1 MFAKFKLL
9 LGLFL
14 VCGALLTPAAILSQ
28 VPSETKTIDST
39 LVNQPKA
46 IPVIN
51 IIQEMEIINKE
62 LRQIENKLEP
72 KKRVIEIDS
81 LLPVYEALIKERQSY
96 VQNFIKANPNRQK
109 VDNQINRWNGYR
121 DYLNSWESTINVY
134 EERNTILAEN
144 IISKEK
150 IWELTYQNAIEKNVP
165 PELLINIKSVLDE
178 VVRVNEIFKNEN
190 IYFLKLESKINDQ
203 ILIID
208 KVIEELI
215 ALKNSDVYQL
225 FYLRNPTLWKTS
237 FKINKVDPS
246 EKAGVE
252 SVSDNIRNIF
262 NFAKSSENDIY
273 LFLVV
278 IGLLIAGVIYI
289 KKAYLKY
296 DIKEPQDDRQ
306 KAKDLIVNKTF
317 WGIVFISILCAKFFF
332 INTPQLFDDILAFLM
347 LVCALPLVQHYMDK
361 RFKNIIYFVIFIFIL
376 DTAKTYFWFASP
388 HYRIYLL
395 VEAVLVAAI
404 LLYFTYPYLKTRNLF
419 QNQFGGFLIRLTP
432 VVYLLVIISIVSN
445 ILGYTNL
452 TDLTIKICTQSSEL
466 TIVFYAILKMADGI
480 ALGTIHNHFGR
491 KENFDPIKK
500 RTLELKILQILKVFV
515 TIFWAVYFLKMIDL
529 LRPLSD
535 FINGVLSEP
544 YKVGSITFTLGIIL
558 TFIAILVVSFLITSF
573 ISFLLDGKDVKLKIL
588 KLPKGIPAAISLVI
602 RYFILAFGFILAFSS
617 LGIDLS
623 KFNLMAGALGL
634 GIGFGLQNI
643 ISNFISGIILV
654 FERPILPGDTVEVN
668 NLLGTVNK
676 IGVRSSRIS
685 TYDGAEVVVPNNNL
699 ISNDLINWT
708 LSDTIKRIEIVVGT
722 TYKSDPNE
730 IIEVLTQVANEHKD
744 VLKTPPAR
752 ALFTDFG
759 ESALN
764 FKVLF
769 WVYFENGLQS
779 KSDIS
784 VAIYNRFKELDI
796 EIPYPQRVVHLP
808 QGLKDIQKSE
818 NEIISPKKQ
827 KPERGS

>member
-1 MFAKFKLL
+1 MFGKFNLVPGIFLFTILL
-9 LGLFL
+9 N
-14 VCGALLTPAAILSQ
+14 TPVVVLSQ
-28 VPSETKTIDST
+28 ETSILKPVDSA
-39 LVNQPKA
+39 LVVQPKA

-51 IIQEMEIINKE
+51 IVQEMEKINKE
-62 LRQIENKLEP
+62 LKQIENKIEP

-81 LLPVYEALIKERQSY
+81 LIPVYEELIKDRQRY

-109 VDNQINRWNGYR
+109 VDNQINKWTGYG
-121 DYLNSWESTINVY
+121 DYLNGLESTINVY
-134 EERNTILAEN
+134 EQRNAILAEE
-144 IISKEK
+144 ILPKEQ
-150 IWELTYQNAIEKNVP
+150 IWELTYQNAIEQDVP
-165 PELLINIKSVLDE
+165 PELLTNIKSVLDE
-178 VVRVNEIFKNEN
+178 VLRISVKIKNEN
-190 IYFLKLESKINDQ
+190 IYFLKLESKINNQ
-203 ILIID
+203 NLIIEE
-208 KVIEELI
+208 VIEELI
-215 ALKNSDVYQL
+215 TLKNSEVYQL
-225 FYLRNPTLWKTS
+225 FYLRHPILWKTS
-237 FKINKVDPS
+237 FKTEKTDS
-246 EKAGVE
+246 DEKAGVE
-252 SVSDNIRNIF
+252 SVSENIRNIF
-262 NFAKSSENDIY
+262 NFVKSSENDIY
-273 LFLVV
+273 LFIII
-278 IGLLIAGVIYI
+278 IGLVIAGIIYI
-289 KKAYLKY
+289 RKGYHKY
-296 DIKEPQDDRQ
+296 EIKEPQDDLE
-306 KAKDLIVNKTF
+306 KAKDLIVHKTV
-317 WGIVFISILCAKFFF
+317 WGILFISLLCARFFF
-332 INTPQLFDDILAFLM
+332 INTPQLFDDLLVFLI
-347 LVCALPLVQHYMDK
+347 LVCTLPLVQTYMDK
-361 RFKNIIYFVIFIFIL
+361 RFKNIIYFVVFLFIL
-376 DTAKTYFWFASP
+376 DTAKTYFWFSSS

-395 VEAVLVAAI
+395 FEAILVAAT
-404 LLYFTYPYLKTRNLF
+404 LLYFTYPYLKTRTLF

-432 VVYLLVIISIVSN
+432 VVYLLIIICIVSN

-466 TIVFYAILKMADGI
+466 TIVFYAVWKMAKGI
-480 ALGTIHNHFGR
+480 TLGITHSNFNRRG
-491 KENFDPIKK
+491 NFDPIKK
-500 RTLELKILQILKVFV
+500 RTLEIKILQILKVCV
-515 TIFWAVYFLKMIDL
+515 TLFWAFYFLKMIDL
-529 LRPLSD
+529 LRPFAEFMNSILT
-535 FINGVLSEP
+535 EP
-544 YKVGSITFTLGIIL
+544 YKVGSITFTLGVIL
-558 TFIAILVVSFLITSF
+558 TFIAILAVSFLITSF
-573 ISFLLDGKDVKLKIL
+573 ISFLLDGKDVNFKIV

-602 RYFILAFGFILAFSS
+602 RYFILAFGIVLALSS

-730 IIEVLTQVANEHKD
+730 IIKVLTEVANEHQD

-769 WVYFENGLQS
+769 WVHFENGLQS
-779 KSDIS
+779 KSDVS

-796 EIPYPQRVVHLP
+796 EIPFPQRVIHIP
-808 QGLKDIQKSE
+808 QENKNISRAA
-818 NEIISPKKQ
+818 NEIVPPDKQ
-827 KPERGS
+827 KPDQNS

>member
-9 LGLFL
+9 LSLLL
-14 VCGALLTPAAILSQ
+14 VCGTLLTPAAILSQ
-28 VPSETKTIDST
+28 VPSETKTLDST

-51 IIQEMEIINKE
+51 IIQEMENINKI
-62 LRQIENKLEP
+62 LKQIENKIEP
-72 KKRVIEIDS
+72 SKRVIEIDS
-81 LLPVYEALIKERQSY
+81 LIPVQAELIKDRQSY

-109 VDNQINRWNGYR
+109 VDNQINKWNGYR
-121 DYLNSWESTINVY
+121 DYLNGWESTINVY
-134 EERNTILAEN
+134 EQRNAILAEE
-144 IISKEK
+144 ILPKEQV
-150 IWELTYQNAIEKNVP
+150 WELTYQNAIEENVP
-165 PELLINIKSVLDE
+165 PELLTNVKSVLDE
-178 VVRVNEIFKNEN
+178 VLRVSKKIKNEN
-190 IYFLKLESKINDQ
+190 IYFLRLESKINNQ
-203 ILIID
+203 NLIIEE
-208 KVIEELI
+208 VIEELI
-215 ALKNSDVYQL
+215 ALKNSDVYKL
-225 FYLRNPTLWKTS
+225 FYLRHPPLWKTS
-237 FKINKVDPS
+237 FKTEKTDS
-246 EKAGVE
+246 DKKAGVE
-252 SVSDNIRNIF
+252 SVSENIRNIF

-273 LFLVV
+273 LFFIV
-278 IGLLIAGVIYI
+278 IGLVIAGIIYI
-289 KKAYLKY
+289 RKGYLKY
-296 DIKEPQDDRQ
+296 EIKEPYDDLQ
-306 KAKDLIVNKTF
+306 KAKDLIVNKTV
-317 WGIVFISILCAKFFF
+317 WGIMFISFLCARFFF
-332 INTPQLFDDILAFLM
+332 INTPQLFDDILVFLI
-347 LVCALPLVQHYMDK
+347 LVCAMPLVQTYMDK
-361 RFKNIIYFVIFIFIL
+361 RFKNIIYFVIFLFIL
-376 DTAKTYFWFASP
+376 DTAKTYFWFSSP

-395 VEAVLVAAI
+395 IEATLVAATV
-404 LLYFTYPYLKTRNLF
+404 LYFTYPYLKTRELY
-419 QNQFGGFLIRLTP
+419 QKQFGGFLIRLTP
-432 VVYLLVIISIVSN
+432 TIYLLLIISIVSN

-466 TIVFYAILKMADGI
+466 TIVFYAIWKMTKGI
-480 ALGTIHNHFGR
+480 TLGAIHSNFSRR
-491 KENFDPIKK
+491 KHFDPIKK
-500 RTLELKILQILKVFV
+500 RSIEIKILQILRVSV
-515 TIFWAVYFLKMIDL
+515 SIFWAFYFLKMIDL
-529 LRPLSD
+529 LRPFSE
-535 FINGVLSEP
+535 FINSILTEP
-544 YKVGSITFTLGIIL
+544 YKVGSITFTLGVIL
-558 TFIAILVVSFLITSF
+558 TFIAILVISFLITSF
-573 ISFLLDGKDVKLKIL
+573 ISFLLDGKDVDFKII

-602 RYFILAFGFILAFSS
+602 RYFILAFGIVLALSS

-722 TYKSDPNE
+722 TYESDPNK
-730 IIEVLTQVANEHKD
+730 IIKVLTEVANEHKD

-769 WVYFENGLQS
+769 WVHFENGLQA

-796 EIPYPQRVVHLP
+796 EIPFPQRVVHFP

-818 NEIISPKKQ
+818 NEIISPKEQ